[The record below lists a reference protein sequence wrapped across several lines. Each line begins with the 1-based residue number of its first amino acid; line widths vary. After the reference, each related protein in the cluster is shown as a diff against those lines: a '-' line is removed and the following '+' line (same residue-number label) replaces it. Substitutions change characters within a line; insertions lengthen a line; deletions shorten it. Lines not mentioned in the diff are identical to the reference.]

1 MPIGAPSVPL
11 FFGLAAQQAGRSEG
25 HNAVMT
31 ASLPPEPLR
40 AELCPLCGQPNECG
54 ACQGDASA
62 CWCMSTPIG
71 ANVLARLPAEERGL
85 RCICARC
92 AQNPQLEALQ
102 IATPAV
108 HGERHEKPDP

>member
-40 AELCPLCGQPNECG
+40 ADLCPLCGQPNECG
-54 ACQGDASA
+54 ACQGNASA

-71 ANVLARLPAEERGL
+71 ADVLARLPAEERGL

-92 AQNPQLEALQ
+92 AQKQPQVDAQIDPSEA
-102 IATPAV
+102 P
-108 HGERHEKPDP
+108 G